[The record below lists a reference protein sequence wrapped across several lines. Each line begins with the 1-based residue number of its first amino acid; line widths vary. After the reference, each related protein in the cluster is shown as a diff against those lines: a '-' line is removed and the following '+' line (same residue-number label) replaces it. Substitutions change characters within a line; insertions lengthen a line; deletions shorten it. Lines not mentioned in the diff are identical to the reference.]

1 MKQLS
6 AVILP
11 VLKFAVIIAALSFPG
26 CSQETAKNSL
36 EMGSNRW
43 IRVNDAATP
52 IAETEETPTIN
63 PETFLATGR
72 LMESQGN
79 LVQAAQTYHKACQ
92 ARPDYVVAW
101 NRLGI
106 IYDKLGQY
114 DHAKTAFNQAIQRAP
129 NAAFLHNNLGFS
141 SLLAGKYAQA
151 EKHLRQALK
160 LNNRF
165 QRARVNLGIALAKQ
179 GEFDAALV
187 EFKKTLPEA
196 QAYYNLAYI
205 HRLSGDWRL
214 AGDCYMQALKIDP
227 GLTEAQTNLVICQQI
242 QSPSSLEDFEIDRT
256 NFPVETLEN
265 DPAEC
270 PEAVCPVEE
279 ELEAGQTVIVI
290 EDTNTGPIVTP
301 IEALDEVLGSGK

>member
-6 AVILP
+6 AILLP
-11 VLKFAVIIAALSFPG
+11 VLRLAVLATALIFSG
-26 CSQETAKNSL
+26 CSQETAKNTL
-36 EMGSNRW
+36 EMGSSRW
-43 IRVNDAATP
+43 VRVNDEATP
-52 IAETEETPTIN
+52 IAEPEQTPTIN

-114 DHAKTAFNQAIQRAP
+114 DYAERAFNQAIQRAP

-187 EFKKTLPEA
+187 EFKKALPEA

-242 QSPSSLEDFEIDRT
+242 QNPTSLEDLEIDQT
-256 NFPVETLEN
+256 NSPVETLEN
-265 DPAEC
+265 DPAD
-270 PEAVCPVEE
+270 CPVANCPTEE
-279 ELEAGQTVIVI
+279 PEAGQTVIII

-301 IEALDEVLGSGK
+301 IEALDEVLDSGK